1 MNVDLHFNINLTDG
15 QKEAYRLYKDPAV
28 KELVLTY
35 SRQSGKTTLCEI
47 MLIETLVSKKCNAAY
62 ISPSFSQG
70 KKVYRELMQ
79 LLSDTGLI
87 SKKNSSDLT
96 FELINGSTMQFFSA
110 KNATAIRGF
119 TISGILIIDEC
130 AFLPEVTPDGQNLY
144 HNIIK
149 PVTKSKKPLV
159 VFVSTPNGK
168 TGIYYEKY
176 LEGLK
181 EDGQVR
187 TVVSNIYRDS
197 TISTEDIEQLK
208 KETPPLAWRQEFLCE
223 FLDNALTV
231 FTAFEG
237 QFTDNEELTKID
249 KNKSVWIGVDLSSTE
264 DGDETILTVVDKDG
278 RNQQWKITGSLDVKY
293 KKIAEII
300 DSFPNVVAVY
310 MEANGIGLPII
321 NEIKKLVK
329 RHKSKLYYWTTTN
342 ENKNEMVGAL
352 ALLIANKEIWFSKIE
367 TELYQQFGVFTYKIN
382 KNTRNITYNARD
394 GYHDDRIMSLMIA
407 LRCRNDY
414 PYSGAS
420 NVIFIKTGAISRF

>member
-1 MNVDLHFNINLTDG
+1 MQVDLHFNINLTDG
-15 QKEAYRLYKDPAV
+15 QREAYQLYKDPDV

-62 ISPSFSQG
+62 ISPSYSQG

-87 SKKNSSDLT
+87 SKKNSSDVT

-119 TISGILIIDEC
+119 TISGILILDEC

-144 HNIIK
+144 HNIIR
-149 PVTKSKKPLV
+149 PVTKAKKPLI

-168 TGIYYEKY
+168 SGIYYEKY
-176 LEGLK
+176 LEGLNI
-181 EDGQVR
+181 GSSVR
-187 TVVSNIYRDS
+187 TVISNIYRDS
-197 TISTEDIEQLK
+197 TISPEDIELLK
-208 KETPPLAWRQEFLCE
+208 KETPPLAWKQEFLCE

-231 FTAFEG
+231 FTGFEN
-237 QFTDNEELTKID
+237 QFVDNQLVTKLD
-249 KNKSVWIGVDLSSTE
+249 KNKSVWMGLDISATE

-352 ALLIANKEIWFSKIE
+352 ALLIANKEIWFNKAES
-367 TELYQQFGVFTYKIN
+367 ELYQQFGVFTYKIN

-414 PYSGAS
+414 PYSGGS
-420 NVIFIKTGAISRF
+420 NYSFIRTRPDRI